1 MRVGNHERDQTH
13 EQRDREERV
22 EVQASPVSLAAK
34 ALAALDQGDEAGFDA
49 ILAPTLPLARHLFS
63 EPTSAYK
70 TGIVFLAWLAG
81 HQDHFRMVGGLETGR
96 DATHLRELHHLA
108 LPAGVLDDPGLA
120 AERLAAVL
128 G

>member
-1 MRVGNHERDQTH
+1 M
-13 EQRDREERV
+13 
-22 EVQASPVSLAAK
+22 
-34 ALAALDQGDEAGFDA
+34 
-49 ILAPTLPLARHLFS
+49 
-63 EPTSAYK
+63 EPTVALSRHIFQTPTFHYK
-70 TGIVFLAWLAG
+70 TGLVFLAYLNG